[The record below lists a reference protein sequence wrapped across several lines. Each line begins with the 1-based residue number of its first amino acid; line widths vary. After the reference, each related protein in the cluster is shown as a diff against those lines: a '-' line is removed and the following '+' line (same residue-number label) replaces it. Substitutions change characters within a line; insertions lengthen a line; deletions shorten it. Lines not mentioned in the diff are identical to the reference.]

1 MNKRDNP
8 NLTISIVSHKQAD
21 LISPLLNNLIKFKN
35 SIEKILITIN
45 IPEDTKSISN
55 LKNSKI
61 HFIFNKYPKGFG
73 ENHNQAFKL
82 CRSKYFCVMNP
93 DIRIERNIFKKLIQ
107 VKEKNNINIFTPNI
121 KKDIKSYAINC
132 RKFPSKFYIFKRH
145 LMIPNYEYI
154 KKISNVV
161 KYTDWVGGMFMLFDS
176 KDYQK
181 LQGFNEAYFLYF
193 EDVDIC
199 YRANKIGFTIAS
211 STDKKLD
218 LIHLAQRKSLKNIK
232 YYLLYLKSFITYY
245 RLNLN
250 V

>member
-1 MNKRDNP
+1 
-8 NLTISIVSHKQAD
+8 
-21 LISPLLNNLIKFKN
+21 
-35 SIEKILITIN
+35 
-45 IPEDTKSISN
+45 
-55 LKNSKI
+55 
-61 HFIFNKYPKGFG
+61 
-73 ENHNQAFKL
+73 
-82 CRSKYFCVMNP
+82 
-93 DIRIERNIFKKLIQ
+93 
-107 VKEKNNINIFTPNI
+107 
-121 KKDIKSYAINC
+121 
-132 RKFPSKFYIFKRH
+132 
-145 LMIPNYEYI
+145 MIPNYEYI

-161 KYTDWVGGMFMLFDS
+161 KYTDWVGGMFMLFAS